1 MISKRNPENQAR
13 SRRPAK
19 TTTISQP
26 TPGDRDFGPHGTI
39 LRTKA
44 LLMAALRVWEL
55 KQPEHT
61 R

>member
-1 MISKRNPENQAR
+1 MISKRNQGNQAR
-13 SRRPAK
+13 SRRSAK
-19 TTTISQP
+19 MTTISQP
-26 TPGDRDFGPHGTI
+26 TQGDRDFGPHGTVM
-39 LRTKA
+39 RTKS